1 MAEVATEDAGCEFD
15 DGVMALDCEANDK
28 GLGCPCRDP
37 ACREGKDAREEKGKL
52 PLREDSFCAVGLRVA
67 ENVEANGEDEDEF
80 RVHEDESS
88 EEFKL
93 VDRGVRPRRG
103 AGSPQ
108 TDCCPLTG
116 RKPEL

>member
-15 DGVMALDCEANDK
+15 AGVMALDCEAKDK
-28 GLGCPCRDP
+28 WLVCPCRAP
-37 ACREGKDAREEKGKL
+37 ACREGKDDREEKGKP
-52 PLREDSFCAVGLRVA
+52 PLREDSFDVVGLRT
-67 ENVEANGEDEDEF
+67 EEKVEANGEDEF
-80 RVHEDESS
+80 RVDEDESS
-88 EEFKL
+88 EEFKF
-93 VDRGVRPRRG
+93 VDKGVRPRRG